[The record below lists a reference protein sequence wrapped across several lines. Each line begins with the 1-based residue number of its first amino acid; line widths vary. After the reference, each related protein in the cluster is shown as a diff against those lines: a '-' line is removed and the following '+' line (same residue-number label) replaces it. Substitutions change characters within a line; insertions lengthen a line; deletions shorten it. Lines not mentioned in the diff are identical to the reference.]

1 MGNSPL
7 TSWGILIL
15 AGFTVNYLVNDIN
28 QPYKR
33 KFEGNIKDYV
43 LGYLE
48 KSVRALEAAQ
58 VGMHDSIFPKLGG
71 IIEDMFFHNSVNFWQ
86 NRTTVV

>member
-1 MGNSPL
+1 MTCVAHAPPL
-7 TSWGILIL
+7 TLRGT
-15 AGFTVNYLVNDIN
+15 F
-28 QPYKR
+28 PCKR
-33 KFEGNIKDYV
+33 LKEFQFHMLEV

-58 VGMHDSIFPKLGG
+58 VGMHDPIFPKLGG

-86 NRTTVV
+86 NRTPVV

>member
-28 QPYKR
+28 QPYKC
-33 KFEGNIKDYV
+33 KFEGKFKIF
-43 LGYLE
+43 
-48 KSVRALEAAQ
+48 
-58 VGMHDSIFPKLGG
+58 MHIF
-71 IIEDMFFHNSVNFWQ
+71 
-86 NRTTVV
+86 

>member
-1 MGNSPL
+1 MLLNF
-7 TSWGILIL
+7 GII
-15 AGFTVNYLVNDIN
+15 
-28 QPYKR
+28 Q
-33 KFEGNIKDYV
+33 YV

-58 VGMHDSIFPKLGG
+58 VGMRDPIFPKLGG